1 MTTKINK
8 KASQT
13 NQPVVTIEKIYIN
26 DISLEL
32 PNAPAIFL
40 EQGELKIDTKIRTES
55 ALFHDDLYQCSVIIT
70 VSAKLADQR
79 TVFLVEVSQ
88 SGVFRMLNMEK
99 EKSEAML
106 SITCPNML
114 FPYAREAVSNLISHA
129 GFPPVLLSPIN
140 FEALYL
146 QQRQQN
152 GTSIP
157 ASE

>member
-1 MTTKINK
+1 MATKINK
-8 KASQT
+8 KAPKT

-32 PNAPAIFL
+32 PNVPAIFL

-55 ALFHDDLYQCSVIIT
+55 ALFHDDLYQCSVIVTII
-70 VSAKLADQR
+70 AKLVDQR

-88 SGVFRMLNMEK
+88 SGIFRMLNMSK
-99 EKSEAML
+99 EKLEVTL
-106 SITCPNML
+106 SVTCPNML

-129 GFPPVLLSPIN
+129 GFPPILLSPIN